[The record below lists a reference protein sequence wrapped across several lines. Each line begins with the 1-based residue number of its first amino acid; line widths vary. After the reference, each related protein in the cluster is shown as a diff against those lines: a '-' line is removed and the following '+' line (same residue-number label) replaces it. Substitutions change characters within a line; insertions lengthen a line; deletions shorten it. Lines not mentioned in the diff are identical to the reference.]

1 MMGTKAEAFLK
12 EFAKHLQELAHEE
25 RDDIIKEIKSHIQ
38 TGLQHG
44 QSEEEILKR
53 LGSPKSLAKGYLG
66 EYYLQQKSSN
76 PSHFFKLFFFF
87 ASLGFLSPVVIVF
100 LAGVSFAFAIG
111 AVAVLISG
119 ILSTFEYSIG
129 DFTFGVQLGSQTI
142 TGWPGLLIS
151 LVVAVILWIGSKWC
165 WRGLRQYFAYLASKY
180 RRLIKKENLH
190 A

>member
-1 MMGTKAEAFLK
+1 MGAKAKAFLK
-12 EFAKHLQELAHEE
+12 ELDRYLQELSREE
-25 RDDIIKEIKSHIQ
+25 RDDILKEIESHIQ
-38 TGLQHG
+38 TGIQHG

-66 EYYLQQKSSN
+66 EYYLQQKSNN
-76 PSHFFKLFFFF
+76 PAHFFKLFFFF

-100 LAGVSFAFAIG
+100 LAGVSFAFALG
-111 AVAVLISG
+111 AVAVVISG
-119 ILSTFEYSIG
+119 ILSAFEYSIG
-129 DFTFGVQLGSQTI
+129 DFIFGVQLGTHTI

-151 LVVAVILWIGSKWC
+151 LIVAAILWIGAKWC

-180 RRLIKKENLH
+180 RRLVKKENIH